1 MGNEKEIRL
10 PWPGWTIGKYL
21 GAGGY
26 GKVYEIERM
35 LSGVRERAALKVV
48 SRPADDAEIEACYEI
63 GYDQASMKASY
74 EEEIQR
80 YVKNTSDEGPAGPDE
95 HCQLRRFCSRTA
107 QGWDRR
113 ADIYPDGAAHTA
125 AEGDEAEHAQ

>member
-26 GKVYEIERM
+26 GKVYEIERT

-48 SRPADDAEIEACYEI
+48 SRPADDAEIEACYEN

-80 YVKNTSDEGPAGPDE
+80 YVKEYE
-95 HCQLRRFCSRTA
+95 LMKEL
-107 QGWDRR
+107 QGWIANIRLTMIHENYNVSDLDRSS
-113 ADIYPDGAAHTA
+113 DMLPPLKSQILKWGLL
-125 AEGDEAEHAQ
+125 AQ

>member
-1 MGNEKEIRL
+1 MNKKQEEWEKRRYGMGNEKEIRL

-26 GKVYEIERM
+26 GKVYEIERT

-48 SRPADDAEIEACYEI
+48 SRPADDAEIEACYEN

-80 YVKNTSDEGPAGPDE
+80 YEKNTS
-95 HCQLRRFCSRTA
+95 
-107 QGWDRR
+107 
-113 ADIYPDGAAHTA
+113 
-125 AEGDEAEHAQ
+125 